1 MGMVMV
7 IIPIH
12 RFLDF
17 EAQII
22 FVMCE
27 TRHFKF
33 GTKTDVDEYWC
44 KHTRLQAHMTSL
56 CFEHKQ

>member
-7 IIPIH
+7 IIPVH

-44 KHTRLQAHMTSL
+44 KHTR
-56 CFEHKQ
+56 